1 MHFTFSL
8 GGIFLAHLYR
18 VIRFPKGSDPRYL
31 VWHHLWLSLGLTALG
46 VLLGWLTLPL
56 AAAADSELSSQAL
69 MDYYLQQ
76 PMLLWLNLLA
86 PVLLIW
92 LLYFLIG
99 RCWAAY
105 LLTALPVLG
114 IALANFYKMQLR
126 GDPLLASDLK
136 LVNEA
141 GGIVGGYTL
150 EITPL
155 IQNTLLWAGL
165 GLLLALILLPNF
177 YSSLFPI

>member
-1 MHFTFSL
+1 M
-8 GGIFLAHLYR
+8 AHLYR
-18 VIRFPKGSDPRYL
+18 VIRLPKGSDPRYL

-46 VLLGWLTLPL
+46 VLPGWLTLPL

-136 LVNEA
+136 LINEA

-155 IQNTLLWAGL
+155 IQNTLL
-165 GLLLALILLPNF
+165 
-177 YSSLFPI
+177 

>member
-1 MHFTFSL
+1 
-8 GGIFLAHLYR
+8 
-18 VIRFPKGSDPRYL
+18 
-31 VWHHLWLSLGLTALG
+31 
-46 VLLGWLTLPL
+46 
-56 AAAADSELSSQAL
+56 

-155 IQNTLLWAGL
+155 IQNTLLWRA
-165 GLLLALILLPNF
+165 GLLLALILLPRVCAA
-177 YSSLFPI
+177 SLCA

>member
-1 MHFTFSL
+1 
-8 GGIFLAHLYR
+8 
-18 VIRFPKGSDPRYL
+18 
-31 VWHHLWLSLGLTALG
+31 
-46 VLLGWLTLPL
+46 
-56 AAAADSELSSQAL
+56 

-126 GDPLLASDLK
+126 GRPA
-136 LVNEA
+136 
-141 GGIVGGYTL
+141 
-150 EITPL
+150 
-155 IQNTLLWAGL
+155 AGL
-165 GLLLALILLPNF
+165 RSQAGQRGRRHRGTTPWR
-177 YSSLFPI
+177 SHR